1 MHSTV
6 TCAVFTSA
14 GLGGEDK
21 LVSGSDDRSIKV
33 WELRN
38 MRSPI
43 TTIRA
48 DSGVNRF
55 AIASN
60 GVIAIPHD
68 NRQVM
73 LYDMTGQRVT
83 RIPRTARNVR
93 QFLLYLIFFVT
104 IVFLF
109 EISSLVQYALDN
121 VVLVYFLY
129 YSFQKQFPTV
139 EL

>member
-1 MHSTV
+1 LKQCYSTV

-48 DSGVNRF
+48 ESGVNRF

-73 LYDMTGQRVT
+73 LYDITGQRVN
-83 RIPRTARNVR
+83 RIPRTARNVK
-93 QFLLYLIFFVT
+93 T
-104 IVFLF
+104 VFINSVSN
-109 EISSLVQYALDN
+109 EIN
-121 VVLVYFLY
+121 VK
-129 YSFQKQFPTV
+129 YSILRFY
-139 EL
+139 

>member
-1 MHSTV
+1 V

-14 GLGGEDK
+14 GPGGEDK

-48 DSGVNRF
+48 ESGVNRF

-73 LYDMTGQRVT
+73 LYDMTGQRVN
-83 RIPRTARNVR
+83 RIPRTARNVKTV
-93 QFLLYLIFFVT
+93 FINFVPNEINIISKIFHFKILLITFKIQIIIQLYSIFVKNTTF
-104 IVFLF
+104 
-109 EISSLVQYALDN
+109 Y
-121 VVLVYFLY
+121 
-129 YSFQKQFPTV
+129 
-139 EL
+139 

>member
-1 MHSTV
+1 MKQYYSTV

-48 DSGVNRF
+48 ESGVNRF

-60 GVIAIPHD
+60 GVIATPHD

-73 LYDMTGQRVT
+73 LYDMTGQRVN
-83 RIPRTARNVR
+83 RIPRTARNVK
-93 QFLLYLIFFVT
+93 
-104 IVFLF
+104 IVFINLVF
-109 EISSLVQYALDN
+109 NEINIISKIFHFKIS
-121 VVLVYFLY
+121 
-129 YSFQKQFPTV
+129 
-139 EL
+139 

>member
-1 MHSTV
+1 MNHCHSTV

-21 LVSGSDDRSIKV
+21 LVSGSDDRTVKI

-43 TTIRA
+43 ITIRT

-60 GVIAIPHD
+60 GIIAIPLD
-68 NRQVM
+68 NRQVI

-83 RIPRTARNVR
+83 RIPRTARNVS
-93 QFLLYLIFFVT
+93 T
-104 IVFLF
+104 IN
-109 EISSLVQYALDN
+109 ISINL
-121 VVLVYFLY
+121 
-129 YSFQKQFPTV
+129 P
-139 EL
+139 

>member
-1 MHSTV
+1 MTIQLNYLHYSTV

-60 GVIAIPHD
+60 GIIAIPHD

-73 LYDMTGQRVT
+73 LYDMSGQRVT
-83 RIPRTARNVR
+83 RIPRTARNVSAIFIIPLFMEINVFNLRLGSYYAFR
-93 QFLLYLIFFVT
+93 QLPI
-104 IVFLF
+104 
-109 EISSLVQYALDN
+109 N
-121 VVLVYFLY
+121 RN
-129 YSFQKQFPTV
+129 
-139 EL
+139 

>member
-1 MHSTV
+1 VFSLDFVPIQNCNNSVINSCYSTV

-21 LVSGSDDRSIKV
+21 LVSGSDDRSVKV

-43 TTIRA
+43 TTIRT

-55 AIASN
+55 SIASN
-60 GVIAIPHD
+60 GIIAIPHD
-68 NRQVM
+68 NRQIM

-83 RIPRTARNVR
+83 RIPRTARNVS
-93 QFLLYLIFFVT
+93 
-104 IVFLF
+104 IVF
-109 EISSLVQYALDN
+109 IM
-121 VVLVYFLY
+121 
-129 YSFQKQFPTV
+129 K
-139 EL
+139 

>member
-1 MHSTV
+1 V

-60 GVIAIPHD
+60 GIIAIPHD

-83 RIPRTARNVR
+83 RIPRTARNVNNTKLC
-93 QFLLYLIFFVT
+93 FKLIYYVFNITKIIISLSIVMT
-104 IVFLF
+104 CVFLF
-109 EISSLVQYALDN
+109 
-121 VVLVYFLY
+121 
-129 YSFQKQFPTV
+129 
-139 EL
+139 

>member
-1 MHSTV
+1 V

-48 DSGVNRF
+48 ESGVNRF

-73 LYDMTGQRVT
+73 LYDMAGQRVN
-83 RIPRTARNVR
+83 RIPRTARNV
-93 QFLLYLIFFVT
+93 
-104 IVFLF
+104 
-109 EISSLVQYALDN
+109 
-121 VVLVYFLY
+121 
-129 YSFQKQFPTV
+129 
-139 EL
+139 

>member
-1 MHSTV
+1 M

-21 LVSGSDDRSIKV
+21 LVSGSDDRSIKI

-48 DSGVNRF
+48 DSGINRF

-60 GVIAIPHD
+60 GIIAIPHD
-68 NRQVM
+68 NRQVV

-83 RIPRTARNVR
+83 RIPRTARNVCTIVLISI
-93 QFLLYLIFFVT
+93 FTEINNSITIFFFKTFILLILIFY
-104 IVFLF
+104 L
-109 EISSLVQYALDN
+109 
-121 VVLVYFLY
+121 
-129 YSFQKQFPTV
+129 
-139 EL
+139 

>member
-1 MHSTV
+1 M

-14 GLGGEDK
+14 GPGGEDK

-48 DSGVNRF
+48 ESGVNRF

-73 LYDMTGQRVT
+73 LYDMTGQRVN
-83 RIPRTARNVR
+83 RIPRTARNVKTV
-93 QFLLYLIFFVT
+93 FINLVSNEINIISKIFH
-104 IVFLF
+104 LK
-109 EISSLVQYALDN
+109 ISSITFKIQIIIQ
-121 VVLVYFLY
+121 LY
-129 YSFQKQFPTV
+129 SIFVKNTTFY
-139 EL
+139 

>member
-1 MHSTV
+1 
-6 TCAVFTSA
+6 
-14 GLGGEDK
+14 
-21 LVSGSDDRSIKV
+21 
-33 WELRN
+33 

-83 RIPRTARNVR
+83 RIPRTARNVSTIYIFN
-93 QFLLYLIFFVT
+93 FLCNNDILICS
-104 IVFLF
+104 ICP
-109 EISSLVQYALDN
+109 S
-121 VVLVYFLY
+121 
-129 YSFQKQFPTV
+129 
-139 EL
+139 

>member
-1 MHSTV
+1 M

-48 DSGVNRF
+48 ESGVNRF

-73 LYDMTGQRVT
+73 LYDMTGQRVN
-83 RIPRTARNVR
+83 RIPRTARNVK
-93 QFLLYLIFFVT
+93 
-104 IVFLF
+104 IVFINLVSN
-109 EISSLVQYALDN
+109 EINTKMS
-121 VVLVYFLY
+121 
-129 YSFQKQFPTV
+129 
-139 EL
+139 

>member
-1 MHSTV
+1 M

-14 GLGGEDK
+14 WLGGEDK

-73 LYDMTGQRVT
+73 LYDMSGQRVT
-83 RIPRTARNVR
+83 RIPRTARNVSVIFIASLFIEINNFNLMLKR
-93 QFLLYLIFFVT
+93 TLYHPFFKM
-104 IVFLF
+104 F
-109 EISSLVQYALDN
+109 
-121 VVLVYFLY
+121 
-129 YSFQKQFPTV
+129 
-139 EL
+139 

>member
-1 MHSTV
+1 M

-48 DSGVNRF
+48 ESGVNRF

-73 LYDMTGQRVT
+73 LYDMTGQRVN
-83 RIPRTARNVR
+83 RIPRTARNVN
-93 QFLLYLIFFVT
+93 T
-104 IVFLF
+104 VFITLVSN
-109 EISSLVQYALDN
+109 EINIIIS
-121 VVLVYFLY
+121 
-129 YSFQKQFPTV
+129 
-139 EL
+139 

>member
-93 QFLLYLIFFVT
+93 QFLLHLIFFVT
-104 IVFLF
+104 IMFLF

>member
-1 MHSTV
+1 M

-60 GVIAIPHD
+60 GIIAVPHD

-73 LYDMTGQRVT
+73 LYDMTGQRIT
-83 RIPRTARNVR
+83 RVPRTARNVSIVFNMKLIMFNENVITVNFNH
-93 QFLLYLIFFVT
+93 FLLDSKKHHTHICSVYLMNSIKK
-104 IVFLF
+104 LC
-109 EISSLVQYALDN
+109 
-121 VVLVYFLY
+121 
-129 YSFQKQFPTV
+129 YSVHKF
-139 EL
+139 

>member
-1 MHSTV
+1 M

-21 LVSGSDDRSIKV
+21 LVSGSDDRSIKI

-83 RIPRTARNVR
+83 RIPRTARNVCTI
-93 QFLLYLIFFVT
+93 LLSSIFNK
-104 IVFLF
+104 IYNP
-109 EISSLVQYALDN
+109 I
-121 VVLVYFLY
+121 
-129 YSFQKQFPTV
+129 KR
-139 EL
+139 

>member
-1 MHSTV
+1 V

-14 GLGGEDK
+14 GPGGEDK

-48 DSGVNRF
+48 ESGVNRF

-73 LYDMTGQRVT
+73 LYDMTGQRVN
-83 RIPRTARNVR
+83 RIPRTARNVKTV
-93 QFLLYLIFFVT
+93 FINLVSNEINIISKIFH
-104 IVFLF
+104 LK
-109 EISSLVQYALDN
+109 ISSITFKIQIIIQ
-121 VVLVYFLY
+121 LY
-129 YSFQKQFPTV
+129 SIFVKNTTFY
-139 EL
+139 